1 MLPPTSKRNVRAD
14 ERLARVGYVTVTVH
28 TCVHVARVRRA
39 AGVHVALIRAGVH
52 VARVRR
58 ATRLLGSGR
67 ASTWHSSER
76 ASTWHS
82 SERAS
87 TWRDR
92 ASTWRTDPSQTG
104 PSDHLLVPRHGASTT
119 TDAVGADA
127 RAWPPWRVPDT
138 CTRYWGE
145 GNGCRTRERSHCAW
159 ERAGGRQA
167 PYTWHMHSAPEA
179 QPARRR
185 RRDHTPRLARARAL
199 L

>member
-1 MLPPTSKRNVRAD
+1 MLPPPSKRNVRAD

-28 TCVHVARVRRA
+28 TCVHMARVRRA

-76 ASTWHS
+76 ASTW
-82 SERAS
+82 
-87 TWRDR
+87 RDR
-92 ASTWRTDPSQTG
+92 SGRPRGVPIPVRPDPAIICSYPGTE
-104 PSDHLLVPRHGASTT
+104 PRPPPTPLAPTHARGHHGGCLICANG
-119 TDAVGADA
+119 ARARGIGVGRAKKAAARGVGACWG
-127 RAWPPWRVPDT
+127 RAAPDT
-138 CTRYWGE
+138 
-145 GNGCRTRERSHCAW
+145 
-159 ERAGGRQA
+159 
-167 PYTWHMHSAPEA
+167 WHVDSAPEA